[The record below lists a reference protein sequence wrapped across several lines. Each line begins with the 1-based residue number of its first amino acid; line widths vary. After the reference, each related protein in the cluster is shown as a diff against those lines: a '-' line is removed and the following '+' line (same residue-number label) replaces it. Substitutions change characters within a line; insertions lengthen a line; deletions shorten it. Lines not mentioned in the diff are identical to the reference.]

1 MSANVTTTA
10 FFGMANQDEF
20 TDDIYDKYIKDLHK
34 QRKTI
39 HVPRPP
45 QIVIKKLETQRS

>member
-1 MSANVTTTA
+1 MSANVTMTA
-10 FFGMANQDEF
+10 FFGMASLDEF

-39 HVPRPP
+39 HVSKPP
-45 QIVIKKLETQRS
+45 